1 MAELDSIKP
10 NRVLSR
16 ALNIPLSS
24 KTSSKKSSGLFTPED
39 LTAAKEAVAPLVQ
52 KQEEYRIKREPLV
65 KDQLT
70 AQAEEDKA
78 RSDLELAKMA
88 AVTKAETESA
98 DRLGTAQKKYE
109 TELEKNP
116 FPTFQPTQED
126 AMSYG
131 QLGSMI
137 ATLGVMLGAG
147 GKASAK
153 VALGSMSGMMSGWQK
168 GRKDLWD
175 RESKTFEKEVQKLK
189 LIHDDLQ
196 KTLKT
201 AMDLEPTNKAAARAK
216 YEEFAY
222 KTGQGSVLESTN
234 RNRNTKS
241 TIATLDSAQKVID
254 QLDQLTMQMAQKQR
268 THIEDLE
275 ARQRQ
280 SEMTIEAARIRAEAG
295 QGRRDE
301 KALQAIGP
309 ALRTIAEQYPDGT
322 ANSLL
327 GASPDDKRKI
337 AGSFRAIDESEI
349 AADFVARNP
358 RAVGALAVIKN
369 YLKIDS
375 IKGIKNDD
383 ESAAASQ
390 KAAFIDSEIDKQVSK
405 KLISKDDAEAAK
417 LLQKKLFALALS
429 DVQGSGQR
437 GSVYLDRQFQNLY
450 DQASRPQTLLKI
462 IQERAAEN
470 NRNLRLYKLNVER
483 NNNPENFPLYESD
496 TQDKFNKYLKDRQP
510 VASLNDVADTAKSN
524 KITTEVAKKR
534 LKDMGYRIEGEQ

>member
-1 MAELDSIKP
+1 
-10 NRVLSR
+10 
-16 ALNIPLSS
+16 
-24 KTSSKKSSGLFTPED
+24 
-39 LTAAKEAVAPLVQ
+39 
-52 KQEEYRIKREPLV
+52 
-65 KDQLT
+65 
-70 AQAEEDKA
+70 
-78 RSDLELAKMA
+78 
-88 AVTKAETESA
+88 
-98 DRLGTAQKKYE
+98 
-109 TELEKNP
+109 
-116 FPTFQPTQED
+116 
-126 AMSYG
+126 
-131 QLGSMI
+131 
-137 ATLGVMLGAG
+137 
-147 GKASAK
+147 
-153 VALGSMSGMMSGWQK
+153 
-168 GRKDLWD
+168 
-175 RESKTFEKEVQKLK
+175 
-189 LIHDDLQ
+189 
-196 KTLKT
+196 
-201 AMDLEPTNKAAARAK
+201 
-216 YEEFAY
+216 
-222 KTGQGSVLESTN
+222 
-234 RNRNTKS
+234 
-241 TIATLDSAQKVID
+241 
-254 QLDQLTMQMAQKQR
+254 MQMAQKQR

-496 TQDKFNKYLKDRQP
+496 TQDRFNKYLKDRQP